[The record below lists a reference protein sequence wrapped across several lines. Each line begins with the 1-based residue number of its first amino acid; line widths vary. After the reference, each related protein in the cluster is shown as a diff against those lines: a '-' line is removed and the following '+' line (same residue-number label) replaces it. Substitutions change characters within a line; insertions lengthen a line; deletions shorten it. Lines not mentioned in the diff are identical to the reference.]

1 MRDRVDEKMQVN
13 GIPYEQWKQ
22 QPKAKPKFE
31 FLPEVCDEIKEFAG
45 VYGIGKEWPT
55 VSKLSWPKM
64 CAFYKSIGVTDANA
78 VRKKLHGLR
87 KYKTRKVW
95 EQLYEFGSGSKAKKD
110 RPTVSLEVSLAGY
123 AVGDRVFM
131 TLKNASWHVCTI
143 TKITAATIY
152 TTTGT
157 FRLTTLRYIEMR

>member
-1 MRDRVDEKMQVN
+1 MRDCVDEKMQVN

-22 QPKAKPKFE
+22 QKAQKAKPKFE
-31 FLPEVCDEIKEFAG
+31 FLPEVWDEIKEFAG
-45 VYGIGKEWPT
+45 VYSIGKEWPK

-78 VRKKLHGLR
+78 VRRKLHGLR

-95 EQLYEFGSGSKAKKD
+95 EQLYEFGSGAKPKD
-110 RPTVSLEVSLAGY
+110 RPTVTTVSLAGY

-131 TLKNASWHVCTI
+131 TVKNTSWHVCTI

-157 FRLTTLRYIEMR
+157 FRLTTLRYIERR

>member
-1 MRDRVDEKMQVN
+1 MRDCVDEKMQVN

-22 QPKAKPKFE
+22 QPKIKPKFE
-31 FLPEVCDEIKEFAG
+31 FLPEVWDEIKEFAG

-95 EQLYEFGSGSKAKKD
+95 EQLYEFGSGAKPKKD
-110 RPTVSLEVSLAGY
+110 KDTVSLAGY
-123 AVGDRVFM
+123 AVGDLVFM
-131 TLKNASWHVCTI
+131 TLKNANWYVCTI
-143 TKITAATIY
+143 TKITADTIY

-157 FRLTTLRYIEMR
+157 FRLTTLRYIERH

>member
-31 FLPEVCDEIKEFAG
+31 FLPEVWDEIKEFAG

-110 RPTVSLEVSLAGY
+110 KDEPTVSLSRGVRRGRPRVYDPEERQLARLHHHEDHRGHHLH
-123 AVGDRVFM
+123 D
-131 TLKNASWHVCTI
+131 N
-143 TKITAATIY
+143 
-152 TTTGT
+152 GT